1 MRAKFG
7 LAGFAYLWEHYVELS
22 SLRHVDLLTMFSF
35 SVKLVLVKNLVSTN
49 TRNSEGHVSQR
60 SAAGI
65 WILRDE
71 SQGSEPMGNITTLIC
86 LFVNIGNYEI
96 DLSGFSFL
104 SPVTFYIHPE
114 KWLSRIKW
122 VKVNVLCMYMIF
134 SINLS
139 YYLNKLQ
146 RLHHYEYFLLKTCK

>member
-1 MRAKFG
+1 MLAKCG

-22 SLRHVDLLTMFSF
+22 SLRHVDFLNMFSF

-49 TRNSEGHVSQR
+49 TRNSEESKSEVR
-60 SAAGI
+60 AGI

-146 RLHHYEYFLLKTCK
+146 RLHHYEYFSLKTCK